1 MIWLIQSVLAVQL
14 STSYADCPFGEPKI
28 PGTRNIAKV
37 YTKIGDNSTGGF
49 DSDFATYAS
58 EGQWRQYQIATCDD
72 NLFTVYGR
80 DIATPIPADKR
91 AAVDAALKAAV
102 AALPDPAK
110 PEVWERYG
118 IAAAIYGAIGKD
130 QRFLGDLWLS
140 ASWTARDAAVG
151 YYANLTGPV
160 IARKLIQ
167 AGWEELRK
175 DLSAGDRKK
184 VLYNLAR
191 VAHRGG
197 FSAERDSF
205 VAGLEALGLEAAG
218 GLKPEERANL
228 DRFKRLTTAVE
239 PGLQRRV
246 ISAYAAALK
255 AGALRPEEIDRLV
268 YTTADLQRRLGELDA
283 AEEGYRKILSGEAA
297 DELQGMAQFL
307 LAEIDRKGKPR

>member
-1 MIWLIQSVLAVQL
+1 MIWLIQSVLAAQL
-14 STSYADCPFGEPKI
+14 STSYVDCPFGEPKI
-28 PGTRNIAKV
+28 PGSRNIAKV
-37 YTKIGDNSTGGF
+37 YTKIADNSTGGF

-72 NLFTVYGR
+72 NLFTVYGA
-80 DIATPIPADKR
+80 DVAMLIPADKR
-91 AAVDAALKAAV
+91 AAVAAALKTSV

-110 PEVWERYG
+110 PQVWERYG
-118 IAAAIYGAIGKD
+118 IAAAIYGALGKD

-160 IARKLIQ
+160 TARKLIQ

-175 DLSAGDRKK
+175 DLSVGDRKK

-191 VAHRGG
+191 VAQRSG
-197 FSAERDSF
+197 FSAERDGF
-205 VAGLEALGLEAAG
+205 VAGLEALGIQAG
-218 GLKPEERANL
+218 GLEPDERANL
-228 DRFKRLTTAVE
+228 DRFKRMTTVVE

-246 ISAYAAALK
+246 IAAYAAALK
-255 AGALRPEEIDRLV
+255 EIALRPEEIDRLI
-268 YTTADLQRRLGELDA
+268 YTTADLHRRLGEMDA
-283 AEEGYRKILSGEAA
+283 AEEGYRKILNGDAS

-307 LAEIDRKGKPR
+307 LAEMGRKGKPR